1 MPGSRSAKKVL
12 WACVRQEKVKG
23 LIGNKHQM
31 HALVFGLLQEGVDPT
46 RITTLNRRDTSEH
59 AERTVSGTYHETNT
73 LEVAKS
79 CCDHPGYA
87 GDRLEE

>member
-1 MPGSRSAKKVL
+1 
-12 WACVRQEKVKG
+12 
-23 LIGNKHQM
+23 M

-59 AERTVSGTYHETNT
+59 TKRTVSEAYHETNT

-79 CCDHPGYA
+79 RCDHPGYA
-87 GDRLEE
+87 SNGLEE